1 MGRVSRNHAAGAR
14 ARKKKVAPRMGRV
27 SRNCGFV
34 VAAIPSSI
42 APCMGYMSRMNVSY
56 VSTSDLMPRME
67 YAKEWSKI
75 WY

>member
-1 MGRVSRNHAAGAR
+1 MGRVSRNWEIHVRVA
-14 ARKKKVAPRMGRV
+14 KKRVAPRMGRV

-42 APCMGYMSRMNVSY
+42 APCMGCMRRMNVSY
-56 VSTSDLMPRME
+56 VSASDLMPRME